1 MKNIRLASSA
11 MVLVFLTVGHGGP
24 MADLVVS
31 NYQEGSF

>member
-1 MKNIRLASSA
+1 MKNICLALSA
-11 MVLVFLTVGHGGP
+11 MVLVFFAVGQGGP